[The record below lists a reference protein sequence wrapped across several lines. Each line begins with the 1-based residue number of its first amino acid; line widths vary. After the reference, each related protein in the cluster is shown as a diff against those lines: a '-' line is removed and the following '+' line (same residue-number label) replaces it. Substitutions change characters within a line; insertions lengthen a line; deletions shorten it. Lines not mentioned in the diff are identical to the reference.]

1 VVPFVFSGAV
11 LTGGR
16 SRRMGRDKAF
26 VGVAGEPMVVRV
38 VRALRVAGA
47 VEVVAVGGDEDRLL
61 AADLDRFRADLYPG
75 EGPLGGVLVALEQ
88 ASSPLVVVVAC
99 DMPDLTAAAVQTIV
113 VALGADPSLAV
124 AVAEPLCAAWRPQR
138 ALPILRRAFAAGER
152 AMTAAIALL
161 PHVAV
166 TVDAAALRNVNR
178 PGDLTAP

>member
-1 VVPFVFSGAV
+1 VAWSVFSAAV

-26 VGVAGEPMVVRV
+26 IEVAGEPMVVRV
-38 VRALRVAGA
+38 VRTLRSAGA
-47 VEVVAVGGDEDRLL
+47 TEVVAVGGDEDRLL
-61 AADLDRFRADLYPG
+61 AARVDHFRADLYPG

-88 ASSPLVVVVAC
+88 ASTPLVVVVAC
-99 DMPDLTAAAVQTIV
+99 DMPDLTAEAVQTTV
-113 VALGADPSLAV
+113 VALGADPSLAA
-124 AVAEPLCAAWRPQR
+124 AVADPLCAAWRPAR
-138 ALPILRRAFAAGER
+138 AVPVLRRAFGAGER

-161 PHVAV
+161 PHITV